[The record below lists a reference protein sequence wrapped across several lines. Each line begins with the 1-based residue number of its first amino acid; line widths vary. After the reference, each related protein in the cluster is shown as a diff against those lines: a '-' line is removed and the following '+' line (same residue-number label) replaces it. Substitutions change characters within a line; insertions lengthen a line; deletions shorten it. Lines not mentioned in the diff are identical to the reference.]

1 MTSRL
6 EESEHKAQ
14 SIQTGTSLDIFSPVH
29 PAMGFECECNYLFF
43 YFVFFWHVNS
53 FNIWLRGSFGDE
65 PQPVSA
71 SKQSNELYF
80 KHTEAGTSNP
90 AS

>member
-29 PAMGFECECNYLFF
+29 PAMVLNVNGEGGGA
-43 YFVFFWHVNS
+43 HVNS